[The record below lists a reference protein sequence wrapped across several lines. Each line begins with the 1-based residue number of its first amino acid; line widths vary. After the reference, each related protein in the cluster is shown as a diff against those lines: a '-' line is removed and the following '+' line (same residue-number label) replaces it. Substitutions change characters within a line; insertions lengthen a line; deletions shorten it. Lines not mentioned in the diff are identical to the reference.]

1 MAELVYFIGILFCIL
16 LSCFIATELVELTT
30 PNTAV
35 YASKRLSRF
44 GIFAILLMCFT
55 IWGYHS
61 VVFKY
66 FMETEPVVKIETGLK
81 FK

>member
-16 LSCFIATELVELTT
+16 LSCFAATEIVELFT
-30 PNTAV
+30 PNTSA
-35 YASKRLSRF
+35 AAGQRLRRF
-44 GIFAILLMCFT
+44 GILAILLISFT
-55 IWGYHS
+55 VWGYHS
-61 VVFKY
+61 TVFKY